1 MGGRL
6 EERLLA
12 DEPWADRCTSRP
24 RYLRRV
30 PSAPSSPAERPPE
43 IVVVR
48 HGETEWSRS
57 GRHTGRTDVPLTDA
71 GRGEAERLR
80 AWLAERRFALVL
92 TSPLLRAAETARL
105 AGFADAEPCADL
117 VEWDYGR
124 YEGRTTPEIRR
135 DVPGWSVFRDG
146 VPGGESAE
154 AIGARAD
161 AVIARALAA
170 GGDALLFAHAHVLRV
185 LAARWLGLGPREG
198 QLLVLGTARAGV
210 LGFERETRVL
220 LRWGI

>member
-1 MGGRL
+1 M
-6 EERLLA
+6 
-12 DEPWADRCTSRP
+12 TSP
-24 RYLRRV
+24 
-30 PSAPSSPAERPPE
+30 PASPAERSPE

-57 GRHTGRTDVPLTDA
+57 GRHTGRSDLPLTDA
-71 GRGEAERLR
+71 GRREAERLR
-80 AWLAERRFALVL
+80 GGLAERRFALVL
-92 TSPLLRAAETARL
+92 TSPLQRASETARL
-105 AGFADAEPCADL
+105 AGFPEAERCDDL

-124 YEGRTTPEIRR
+124 YEGLTTPEIRR
-135 DVPGWSVFRDG
+135 EVPGWTVFRDG
-146 VPGGESAE
+146 APGGESAE

-161 AVIARALAA
+161 AVIARAVAA

-185 LAARWLGLGPREG
+185 LAARWLGLGAREG
-198 QLLVLGTARAGV
+198 RLLVLGTARAGI